1 MLHPWAYDLDSVDMK
16 YIVNTSLEGQILDV
30 LKDSVDAQLFWLSF
44 FKSQLAC
51 SGDEFMESIRQLAEL
66 NGIGGYYAAKYEEL
80 RAFMVECDYVIA
92 IEEQCPRVI
101 EFVEGVVAEAGQ
113 TKGLNGLRSQYK
125 FYSGAFAGTV
135 FADSAALSGTF
146 QIDATPAI
154 PDFGGDADLSAL
166 RLVEI
171 AKFAGCDLQRKH
183 LQVRTQLD
191 AIPDKTLVLQF
202 DQADTDE
209 LKGLKVKFDGD
220 RAIYKIGEGET
231 SHYHIPNDKKLWETQ
246 FMVVNIGG
254 KYYIRDMGFVHT
266 TRLKLDTAAEV

>member
-66 NGIGGYYAAKYEEL
+66 NGVGGYYAAKYEEL
-80 RAFMVECDYVIA
+80 RQFMVDCDYVVA
-92 IEEQCPRVI
+92 VEEQYPRVI
-101 EFVEGVVAEAGQ
+101 EFVEAVVAEAGQ
-113 TKGLNGLRSQYK
+113 KKGLNGLRTQYK

-135 FADSAALSGTF
+135 FADMAGLSDTYA
-146 QIDATPAI
+146 IDATPAM
-154 PDFGGDADLSAL
+154 PDFSGDADVPAL
-166 RLVEI
+166 RLVEV
-171 AKFAGCDLQRKH
+171 AKFPGCDLQRK
-183 LQVRTQLD
+183 QVHVRAQD
-191 AIPDKTLVLQF
+191 IPDKTLVLQF

-209 LKGLKVKFDGD
+209 LKGLKVTFDGD
-220 RAIYKIGEGET
+220 RAIFKIGEGET